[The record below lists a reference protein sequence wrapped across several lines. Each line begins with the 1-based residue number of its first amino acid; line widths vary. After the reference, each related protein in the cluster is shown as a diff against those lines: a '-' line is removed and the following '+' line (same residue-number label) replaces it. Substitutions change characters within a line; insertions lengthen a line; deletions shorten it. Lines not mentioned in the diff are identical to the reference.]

1 MEIRWDKSSKD
12 GCDIEIWWDLFEEVG
27 GRGVGISQ
35 PPRKPT
41 PSWKSTGS
49 CGIIAMARRRSC
61 NPSCNK
67 SWRHS
72 HCMSPILYQKTVRHY
87 VCKPWFPGA
96 HHGFLQNFPEIKSQW
111 TLWDL
116 VTFGAF
122 QDVGL
127 VQAPFLKI
135 AEAILFWCA
144 HKMRVAELGR
154 VRDLYPRSLGFQW
167 NRLRPRSKMEQKQS
181 MSTHLVAP
189 AAASLQKCLNIQV
202 AIASKASVQTIS
214 RENQDLLQMDYITQH
229 AGHLIGPHRP
239 MSSAGF
245 CLISCAFG
253 RRQCGFPSPAN
264 LDPLWCP
271 CCCSRTQFAAWP
283 CRFQS
288 HLQQTATE
296 VTMRSVKWWPR

>member
-1 MEIRWDKSSKD
+1 MKIRWDKSSKD
-12 GCDIEIWWDLFEEVG
+12 GCDRDLFEEVG

-35 PPRKPT
+35 LPLT
-41 PSWKSTGS
+41 D
-49 CGIIAMARRRSC
+49 RRRPGRAQAPVGSSQWLVAGLAI
-61 NPSCNK
+61 PAAT
-67 SWRHS
+67 
-72 HCMSPILYQKTVRHY
+72 SPQKTQPLQVSNFVPKKNVRHY

-154 VRDLYPRSLGFQW
+154 VRDLYPRSLGLQW

-181 MSTHLVAP
+181 MSTHLVVP

-202 AIASKASVQTIS
+202 AIASKASVQTCS
-214 RENQDLLQMDYITQH
+214 DY
-229 AGHLIGPHRP
+229 L
-239 MSSAGF
+239 
-245 CLISCAFG
+245 
-253 RRQCGFPSPAN
+253 
-264 LDPLWCP
+264 
-271 CCCSRTQFAAWP
+271 
-283 CRFQS
+283 
-288 HLQQTATE
+288 
-296 VTMRSVKWWPR
+296 